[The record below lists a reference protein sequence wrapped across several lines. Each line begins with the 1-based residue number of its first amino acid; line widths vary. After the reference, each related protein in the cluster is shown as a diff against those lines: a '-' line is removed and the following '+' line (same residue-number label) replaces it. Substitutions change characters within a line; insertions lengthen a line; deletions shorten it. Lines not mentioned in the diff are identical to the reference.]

1 MAASVITEH
10 MVAIV
15 TPNQLV
21 TLLAT
26 PGVDVV
32 DVRNRDEWDAGHI
45 EGTRL
50 VPLDQLRANAEV
62 VLDPSKT
69 IVFVCAKGR
78 AQHGGR
84 EASRA
89 ARIPP
94 GREPGRWHEGVAPGR
109 LDAGDRLARRRVTI
123 SSR

>member
-69 IVFVCAKGR
+69 IVFVCAKGVR
-78 AQHGGR
+78 SMEAAKLAERLGYLRVANLVGGTK
-84 EASRA
+84 AWLQDGLTLVTDSRVA
-89 ARIPP
+89 A
-94 GREPGRWHEGVAPGR
+94 
-109 LDAGDRLARRRVTI
+109 
-123 SSR
+123 